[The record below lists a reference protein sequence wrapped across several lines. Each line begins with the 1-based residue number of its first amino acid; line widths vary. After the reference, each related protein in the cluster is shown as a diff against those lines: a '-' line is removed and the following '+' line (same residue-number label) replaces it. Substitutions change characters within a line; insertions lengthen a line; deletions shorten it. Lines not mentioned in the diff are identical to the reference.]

1 MSSSRSARKGDAPK
15 KGNASRKPGVARAG
29 PARQPSEPVAA
40 QSLPSQSLPSQ
51 TLPSQTLPP
60 HLTSLSGD
68 PGFPPAKAPGENP
81 NIPRF
86 TPAPDMLNGFI
97 PGESIGQQLDT
108 VQREMDSLRS
118 ELSMLRRRDDTIN
131 QYLHRL
137 DEEQR
142 LAARLQQDFLPKKLP
157 QLGPVRFHTLFRPAG
172 YVSGDLYDAMRLD
185 ERHVGFYIADAVGHG
200 MPAALLTMF
209 LKHALVTKDIAPP
222 PDPAVP
228 GAPATYRLL
237 EPGEALRRLNQTLLE
252 QNLSAA
258 TFATALYGVI
268 DLQTLQC
275 SVAKAG
281 HPSPMLI
288 RASGEIEPLDVDGC
302 LLGIFPDEAFETQVF
317 QLHRG
322 DRIVL
327 YTDGIEVCFSDDRI
341 LDSARWRDELVRRS
355 HLGGKQLL
363 EDFAHHLDQESGSLD
378 PSDDLTMMVVEVLA
392 DK

>member
-1 MSSSRSARKGDAPK
+1 MLAEFE
-15 KGNASRKPGVARAG
+15 AG
-29 PARQPSEPVAA
+29 GQI
-40 QSLPSQSLPSQ
+40 
-51 TLPSQTLPP
+51 
-60 HLTSLSGD
+60 
-68 PGFPPAKAPGENP
+68 GE
-81 NIPRF
+81 
-86 TPAPDMLNGFI
+86 
-97 PGESIGQQLDT
+97 QLDT
-108 VQREMDSLRS
+108 VQREMDALRS

-137 DEEQR
+137 DEELR

-157 QLGPVRFHTLFRPAG
+157 QLGAVRFHTLFRPAG

-222 PDPAVP
+222 VEPSTPN
-228 GAPATYRLL
+228 APATYRLL
-237 EPGEALRRLNQTLLE
+237 DPGEALRRLNQTLLD

-258 TFATALYGVI
+258 TFATALYGMI
-268 DLQTLQC
+268 DLETLEC
-275 SVAKAG
+275 RVAKAG
-281 HPSPMLI
+281 HPTPMLL
-288 RASGEIEPLDVDGC
+288 RHDGQVEPLEADGC

-317 QLHRG
+317 HLKPG

-327 YTDGIEVCFSDDRI
+327 YTDGIEVCFADDRI
-341 LDSARWRDELVRRS
+341 LDSTRWRDELVRRR

-392 DK
+392 DRK